1 MPHRSTSMTTRRA
14 RTAKRRA
21 FRRFPGLAGLRKL
34 LPRGASGNVT
44 IEFGFLILILVSL
57 AIGAFDFGRLGYR
70 KIAITSAAR
79 AGAQYGTQDLVTA
92 ADTNGMVQAAR
103 NDIEDTADALGI
115 TARRYCDCPG
125 GGQGEVSCTVTC
137 ADGSFSLMYVEV
149 TVPDQVDLLFPY
161 PGITSPR
168 AVVSTSTMRVR

>member
-1 MPHRSTSMTTRRA
+1 MPHQPTSMTTPRA

-21 FRRFPGLAGLRKL
+21 FRRFPGLAGQRQL

-44 IEFGFLILILVSL
+44 IEFGFLVLILVSL

-92 ADTNGMVQAAR
+92 QDAAGMIQAAR
-103 NDIEDTADALGI
+103 NDIKDTGNALDI
-115 TARRYCDCPG
+115 DARRYCTCPG
-125 GGQGEVSCTVTC
+125 EGEVACTATC
-137 ADGSFSLMYVEV
+137 LDSSFSLMYVEV
-149 TVPDQVDLLFPY
+149 TVPDEVDLLFPY

-168 AVVSTSTMRVR
+168 AVASTSTMRVR

>member
-1 MPHRSTSMTTRRA
+1 MPHQSASMTPRWARA
-14 RTAKRRA
+14 AKCRP

-79 AGAQYGTQDLVTA
+79 AGAQYGIQDLVTA
-92 ADTNGMVQAAR
+92 ADTAGMIQAAR
-103 NDIEDTADALGI
+103 NDIKDTNNVLDIA
-115 TARRYCDCPG
+115 ARRYCDCPG
-125 GGQGEVSCTVTC
+125 QGEVACTVTC
-137 ADGSFSLMYVEV
+137 TDGSFSLMYVEV

-168 AVVSTSTMRVR
+168 AVASTSTMRVR

>member
-1 MPHRSTSMTTRRA
+1 MGQQPTSMTTRWA
-14 RTAKRRA
+14 RTAKHRP

-34 LPRGASGNVT
+34 FPRGASGNVT
-44 IEFGFLILILVSL
+44 IEFGILILILVTL

-92 ADTNGMVQAAR
+92 ADTAGMTQAAR
-103 NDIEDTADALGI
+103 NDIRDAGNALNI
-115 TARRYCDCPG
+115 TARQYCDCPG
-125 GGQGEVSCTVTC
+125 QGEVACTVTC
-137 ADGSFSLMYVEV
+137 NDGSYSLMYVEV
-149 TVPDQVDLLFPY
+149 TVPDQVNLLFPY

-168 AVVSTSTMRVR
+168 AVVSISTMRVR

>member
-1 MPHRSTSMTTRRA
+1 MMARRA
-14 RTAKRRA
+14 RTAKRRP

-79 AGAQYGTQDLVTA
+79 AGAQYGK
-92 ADTNGMVQAAR
+92 
-103 NDIEDTADALGI
+103 
-115 TARRYCDCPG
+115 
-125 GGQGEVSCTVTC
+125 GQGN
-137 ADGSFSLMYVEV
+137 
-149 TVPDQVDLLFPY
+149 
-161 PGITSPR
+161 R
-168 AVVSTSTMRVR
+168 AGASG

>member
-1 MPHRSTSMTTRRA
+1 MPHQPTSMTTRPA
-14 RTAKRRA
+14 RTAKRRP

-44 IEFGFLILILVSL
+44 IEFGFLILILVTL
-57 AIGAFDFGRLGYR
+57 AMGAFDFGRLGFR

-92 ADTNGMVQAAR
+92 ADTAGMIQAAR
-103 NDIEDTADALGI
+103 NDIEDTGNALAI
-115 TARRYCDCPG
+115 AARRYCDCPG
-125 GGQGEVSCTVTC
+125 QGEVACTVTC
-137 ADGSFSLMYVEV
+137 ADGTYSLMYVEV
-149 TVPDQVDLLFPY
+149 TVPDQINFLFPY

-168 AVVSTSTMRVR
+168 AVASTSTMRVR

>member
-1 MPHRSTSMTTRRA
+1 MPHQPTSMTTRPG

-34 LPRGASGNVT
+34 LPRGASGNIT
-44 IEFGFLILILVSL
+44 IEFGFLVLILVSL

-92 ADTNGMVQAAR
+92 QDAAGMIQAAR
-103 NDIEDTADALGI
+103 NDIEDTGNALDI
-115 TARRYCDCPG
+115 DARRYCTCPG
-125 GGQGEVSCTVTC
+125 EGEVACTATC
-137 ADGSFSLMYVEV
+137 ADSSFSFMYVEV
-149 TVPDQVDLLFPY
+149 TVPDEVELLFPY
-161 PGITSPR
+161 PGITSPL
-168 AVVSTSTMRVR
+168 AVASTSTMRVR

>member
-1 MPHRSTSMTTRRA
+1 MGQQPTSMTTRRA
-14 RTAKRRA
+14 RTAKHRP

-44 IEFGFLILILVSL
+44 IEFGILILILVTL

-92 ADTNGMVQAAR
+92 ADTAGMTQAAR
-103 NDIEDTADALGI
+103 NDIRDAGNALNI
-115 TARRYCDCPG
+115 TARQYCDCPG
-125 GGQGEVSCTVTC
+125 QGEVACTVTC
-137 ADGSFSLMYVEV
+137 NDGSYSLMYVEV
-149 TVPDQVDLLFPY
+149 TVPDQVNFLFPY
-161 PGITSPR
+161 PGITSPQ
-168 AVVSTSTMRVR
+168 AVASTSTMRVR